1 MKWMVLW
8 IGLLPALAGSDGEDF
23 LQKGDRL
30 WVGIGMA
37 QGYNLPFGEVLTVKK
52 VRVLFM
58 KEARVVFEEIP
69 GRRYYLRTDFGPYYA
84 FRQDPKKAY
93 TFTPEEWE
101 TIRRQEITIGMPK
114 SLFLCIKP
122 KSDEIH
128 YQTNPRGPIE
138 QWIYREHPK
147 DLFGSRSENPPTQI
161 YFFQNDVLIA
171 MI

>member
-1 MKWMVLW
+1 MKTL
-8 IGLLPALAGSDGEDF
+8 IFLTCLLPVLAGTEQDEF
-23 LQKGDRL
+23 LKKGDRI
-30 WVGIGMA
+30 WVGVGMA
-37 QGYNLPFGEVLTVKK
+37 KGYKLPFGESLTIKK

-84 FRQDPKKAY
+84 FRENPKKAY
-93 TFTPEEWE
+93 SFSPEEWE
-101 TIRRQEITIGMPK
+101 TIRRQEITVGMSK
-114 SLFLCIKP
+114 TLFLCIKP
-122 KSDEIH
+122 KAEEIH